1 MSDYGVLLVSHVAQI
16 VEGLS
21 RLLKEVA
28 PDVALTTA
36 GGTDDGGVGTSFD
49 KIQAAVRENA
59 GESLLAFYDLGSS
72 KMNLDMVAEVSD
84 KKIEIFDTAFIEGA
98 YTATA
103 LLHAK
108 VSYPEILKQLE
119 PLKVK

>member
-1 MSDYGVLLVSHVAQI
+1 MSDYGVLLVSHVPQI

-21 RLLKEVA
+21 ILLREVA
-28 PDVALTTA
+28 PDVAITAA

-49 KIQAAVRENA
+49 KIQTAVLKNA

-72 KMNLDMVAEVSD
+72 KMNLDMVAELSD

-103 LLHAK
+103 LLQAK
-108 VSYPEILKQLE
+108 VPYHEILKQLE

>member
-1 MSDYGVLLVSHVAQI
+1 MSEYGILLVSHVPQV

-21 RLLKEVA
+21 LLLREVA
-28 PDVALTTA
+28 PDVAITTA

-49 KIQAAVRENA
+49 KIQAAARANA
-59 GESLLAFYDLGSS
+59 GEHLLAFYDLGSS

-84 KKIEIFDTAFIEGA
+84 KKITVFDTAFVESA

-103 LLHAK
+103 LLQAK
-108 VSYPEILKQLE
+108 VPLNEILKQLE